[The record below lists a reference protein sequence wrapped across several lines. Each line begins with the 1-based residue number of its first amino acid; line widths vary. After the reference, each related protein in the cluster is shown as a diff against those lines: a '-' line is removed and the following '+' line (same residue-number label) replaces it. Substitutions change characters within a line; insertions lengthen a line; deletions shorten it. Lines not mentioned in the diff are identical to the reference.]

1 MGIFFSF
8 RADGR
13 LKDGTLSS
21 RVLPGLGVLEM
32 RHPKLD
38 IGLLAAGW
46 DQLSLLICVW
56 LWVRQT
62 WEGQDRYFRADGPSI
77 KWSLGRE
84 QSPSE
89 LVGSQG

>member
-1 MGIFFSF
+1 MFFSF

-56 LWVRQT
+56 LWVRPGRGRIDT
-62 WEGQDRYFRADGPSI
+62 
-77 KWSLGRE
+77 LGLMVP
-84 QSPSE
+84 QSN
-89 LVGSQG
+89 GH